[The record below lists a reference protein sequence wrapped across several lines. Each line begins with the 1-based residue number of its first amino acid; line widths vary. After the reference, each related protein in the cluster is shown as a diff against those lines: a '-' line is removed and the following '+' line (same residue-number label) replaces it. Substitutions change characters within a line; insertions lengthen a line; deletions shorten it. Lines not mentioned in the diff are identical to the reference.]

1 MQAIFGGIIAVILL
15 GLYVH
20 LIRVA
25 SLIVHCE
32 SHLPCTAY
40 PTTFF
45 NPGMEQALSLIGGLV
60 SALVIAELAVTKP
73 GELPAVGAWSVAGKA
88 TAPRALKIIS
98 VIYILTWMAA
108 GFWAFIIGLYHPTVL
123 PALTNLGQAWLGL
136 AIAAAYAYFG
146 LQRSP

>member
-25 SLIVHCE
+25 TLIVSCA
-32 SHLPCTAY
+32 SHQPCTAY
-40 PTTFF
+40 PTSLF

-60 SALVIAELAVTKP
+60 SALVIAELAVTSP
-73 GELPAVGAWSVAGKA
+73 GELPTVGAWKTAGKA
-88 TAPRALKIIS
+88 TAPWALKVIS
-98 VIYILTWMAA
+98 VVYILTWMAA
-108 GFWAFIIGLYHPTVL
+108 GFWAFIIGLYHPAVL
-123 PALTNLGQAWLGL
+123 PALTSLGQAWLGL

-146 LQRSP
+146 LQRQP